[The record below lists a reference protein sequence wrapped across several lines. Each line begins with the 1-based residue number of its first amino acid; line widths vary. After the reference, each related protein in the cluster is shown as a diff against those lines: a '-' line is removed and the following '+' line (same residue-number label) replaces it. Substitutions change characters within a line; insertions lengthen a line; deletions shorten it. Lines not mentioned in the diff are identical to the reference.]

1 MTFSIEGK
9 QFLRDGKPVKI
20 ISGAVHYFRNLPD
33 TWPDIFRKMRALGCN
48 TVETYCAWNLHEP
61 HPGEF
66 DFSGPLD
73 LSAFLDAANDAGL
86 MAIVR
91 PGPYICAEWDFGG
104 LPWWL
109 MNEPGIE
116 IRSMNEAYLRCF
128 DRYLD
133 RLLAVIKPHL
143 VTRGGSVIMLQCEN
157 EYGHYGDDRE
167 YLTYLR
173 DGFRRRGID
182 VPLFT
187 SDSPE
192 REKLLDG
199 TIPGCLATVNFGSR
213 VAEHMSILDEM
224 FPDAPKMCMEMWDG
238 WFDAWG
244 CGVHHTTDAEAYAKT
259 VGDMLRVGS
268 VNMYMLIGGT
278 NFGFMSGANHGDTFA
293 PDVTSYDYDAL
304 LTECGDVTA
313 KYRAVREVIR
323 QYADEPLPPVPP
335 DREKR
340 RYGTVP
346 LTESAALLPHL
357 EALSKP
363 IPTAVPRPMETFGE
377 GYGYIAYRTT
387 LGRQY
392 RYTKLA
398 VEGLGDRAQIYKNE
412 ELLGVFYIDGQTELR
427 FDAEPGDTL
436 TILVENMGR
445 TNFGS
450 KMIRKKGIAGRVLFD
465 GKIHFGWEA
474 FPLPM
479 RDLSALPFAGGEPT
493 SPSAFWRGTLRVDE
507 PADTFLRT
515 DGFRKGFVLLNGFN
529 LGRFWEIGPQKTL
542 YVPKSLLR
550 RGDNEIVVFTSDGRS
565 GDAAVTFTDTPD
577 LG

>member
-9 QFLRDGKPVKI
+9 QFLRDGGPVKL

-33 TWPDIFRKMRALGCN
+33 TWPDIFQKMRALGCN

-66 DFSGPLD
+66 DFSGALD
-73 LSAFLDAANDAGL
+73 LSAFLDAAHDAGL

-109 MNEPGIE
+109 QTEPGIE
-116 IRSMNEAYLRCF
+116 IRSMNDAYLRCF

-133 RLLAVIKPHL
+133 RLLAVIEPHL
-143 VTRGGSVIMLQCEN
+143 VTRGGNVIMLQCEN
-157 EYGHYGDDRE
+157 EYGHYGDDRA

-192 REKLLDG
+192 HEKLLDG
-199 TIPGCLATVNFGSR
+199 TIPGCLATVNFGSH
-213 VAEHMSILDEM
+213 VAEHVAVLDEM

-244 CGVHHTTDAEAYAKT
+244 CGAHHTTDAEAYAET

-268 VNMYMLIGGT
+268 VNMYMFIGGT

-313 KYRAVREVIR
+313 KYRAVREVVR
-323 QYADEPLPPVPP
+323 QYADEPLPPIPP

-387 LGRQY
+387 LRRQY

-398 VEGLGDRAQIYKNE
+398 VEELGDRAQIYKNE
-412 ELLGVFYIDGQTELR
+412 ELLGIFYIDGQTELR

-450 KMIRKKGIAGRVLFD
+450 KMMRKKDIAGRVLFD

-479 RDLSALPFAGGEPT
+479 RNVSALSFAAGEPS

-542 YVPKSLLR
+542 YVPKSLLHP
-550 RGDNEIVVFTSDGRS
+550 GDNEIILFTSDGRS